1 LFSVRNDSLHQLYIN
16 TTTHEIHR
24 KENNAFG
31 TTQYHASKDMNLQSI
46 CKTRVLLKIGIHFS
60 SHLSIIRIKYL
71 ESAHD
76 SNSRELKRITWS

>member
-31 TTQYHASKDMNLQSI
+31 TTRHAPKEMNFQSI
-46 CKTRVLLKIGIHFS
+46 CKTRVLLKTGIHFS